1 MSTAARTGTP
11 PISSDTPKP
20 QTAAPSPTQPAKVS
34 AAAELDGSIVG
45 NYKIVKT
52 IGQGTYGKVKLAY
65 HCQTGNKFAI
75 KVIEKAQIQSA
86 KQVAR
91 LQREI
96 RFLKLLHHPHIVKV
110 YDVIETSECI
120 FIAMEHVSGG
130 ELFDYIVAHKRVKE
144 KESRSMFRMVL
155 SAVEYCHQNSVIHR
169 DLKPENLLLDENKC
183 IKIIDFGFGNNFST
197 EGLLDTFCGS
207 PFYAAPEMILGKKYE
222 GPEVDMWSLGVIL
235 FALLCGHLPFDDDNI
250 KELYKKIASGT
261 YTSPDY
267 LMPNARHL
275 ISRLITVDPKK
286 RATLEEVLAHPW
298 VNEGYDSPPPSY
310 LPERPIITD
319 SNHLSKDILNRL
331 LAFGY
336 KTEEINRAFSPAVD
350 QTKPNAIRATYFLLA
365 EMLQREENKVR
376 ADRRSSLNPNRERK
390 DSTGS
395 LRPMPGRFTSLSSNN
410 ILQSSQANSSL
421 NSIDEQSIR
430 AAANGGSNSS
440 GNSGNTSGSSG
451 NIPHDQPRG
460 VTMKH
465 LEKLNPHHPKEYG
478 SLQAIGESRDRRS
491 SSPDN
496 GRYIPRPTAMSNTGG
511 SASPSS
517 SHQPSSPL
525 ANNIQT
531 VETNMANL
539 NVSKV
544 KHSDSKASKNSDDTI
559 TEGSNTTN
567 NTNDSSTQNHQA
579 TSSAANV
586 PSRRGQAAAILSVS
600 PRPES
605 IATSTAI
612 NNIRL
617 SINNSNRPSSAADPS
632 SPASSSNGN
641 SPKNSVV
648 AASQSNSFSRG
659 SPLIMVSDAQS
670 PSTTDNA
677 NGAQSAISAVPPS
690 VAATIAANGGGGR
703 RFSMPLNA
711 QIPPRRGS
719 MHKMKEELRAVSGW
733 FLNVSTTSSKSPGEI
748 ITEVSRV
755 LTENGVQFAIEN
767 NYTIVCEVDM
777 AEPLLN
783 EHKHGKSAKDD
794 ASAAM
799 DVDGNNQDHQASSST
814 STSPTSP
821 NATASNSKLN
831 SATIAFQI
839 EVCKIPKLTLYG
851 LHFKRLSGGVWN
863 YKKVCNRLL
872 TQMAL

>member
-1 MSTAARTGTP
+1 M
-11 PISSDTPKP
+11 
-20 QTAAPSPTQPAKVS
+20 
-34 AAAELDGSIVG
+34 
-45 NYKIVKT
+45 
-52 IGQGTYGKVKLAY
+52 
-65 HCQTGNKFAI
+65 
-75 KVIEKAQIQSA
+75 
-86 KQVAR
+86 
-91 LQREI
+91 
-96 RFLKLLHHPHIVKV
+96 
-110 YDVIETSECI
+110 
-120 FIAMEHVSGG
+120 
-130 ELFDYIVAHKRVKE
+130 
-144 KESRSMFRMVL
+144 
-155 SAVEYCHQNSVIHR
+155 
-169 DLKPENLLLDENKC
+169 
-183 IKIIDFGFGNNFST
+183 
-197 EGLLDTFCGS
+197 
-207 PFYAAPEMILGKKYE
+207 
-222 GPEVDMWSLGVIL
+222 
-235 FALLCGHLPFDDDNI
+235 
-250 KELYKKIASGT
+250 
-261 YTSPDY
+261 
-267 LMPNARHL
+267 
-275 ISRLITVDPKK
+275 DPKK

-319 SNHLSKDILNRL
+319 ASYLSKDILNRL

-336 KTEEINRAFSPAVD
+336 KTEEISRAFSPSVD

-376 ADRRSSLNPNRERK
+376 ADRRSSLNLNRERK

-410 ILQSSQANSSL
+410 ILQSTQANTSL
-421 NSIDEQSIR
+421 NSIEEAHI
-430 AAANGGSNSS
+430 NKSS
-440 GNSGNTSGSSG
+440 GVSNSGNTVGSSG
-451 NIPHDQPRG
+451 NITRDQQQQDQQQHPGARNGTPR
-460 VTMKH
+460 H
-465 LEKLNPHHPKEYG
+465 EKLNPHHPKEYG

-496 GRYIPRPTAMSNTGG
+496 GRYIPRPTAMSN
-511 SASPSS
+511 SAGIPSTSS
-517 SHQPSSPL
+517 SSTTHQQPSSPL
-525 ANNIQT
+525 ATNIQT

-539 NVSKV
+539 NVNKV
-544 KHSDSKASKNSDDTI
+544 RHNDSRASKNSDDTI
-559 TEGSNTTN
+559 TEGSSSASN
-567 NTNDSSTQNHQA
+567 NMAVDGNAQHQHAIAGISSTA
-579 TSSAANV
+579 V
-586 PSRRGQAAAILSVS
+586 PSRRGQAAAILSSS

-605 IATSTAI
+605 IATATVM
-612 NNIRL
+612 NNNTIRV
-617 SINNSNRPSSAADPS
+617 SINSNRPSSAADPS

-641 SPKNSVV
+641 SPKASV
-648 AASQSNSFSRG
+648 ASPPQSASRG

-670 PSTTDNA
+670 PSSAGDISGG
-677 NGAQSAISAVPPS
+677 GAQSAISAVPPS

-755 LTENGVQFAIEN
+755 LADNGVQFAVEN

-783 EHKHGKSAKDD
+783 ETRHGGGASKSAKDVV
-794 ASAAM
+794 AM
-799 DVDGNNQDHQASSST
+799 DVDEVSPV
-814 STSPTSP
+814 STSPAGP
-821 NATASNSKLN
+821 NNSNSGTASNTKLT
-831 SATIAFQI
+831 SAIIAFQI